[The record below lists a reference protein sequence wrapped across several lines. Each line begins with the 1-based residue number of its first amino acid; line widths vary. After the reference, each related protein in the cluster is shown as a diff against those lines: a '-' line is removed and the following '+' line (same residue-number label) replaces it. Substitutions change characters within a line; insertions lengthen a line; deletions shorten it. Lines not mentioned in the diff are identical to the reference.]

1 MSSLRYWQA
10 VLDADCRV
18 PADRSLTEL
27 TTELVS
33 MLGDPDPQRRDG
45 LACAVL
51 LRWLAEGVFDDVLA
65 ALGDGI
71 SAGLRTGL
79 GEDGADTV
87 FRRSCSARVLARAVE
102 RDNDKHL
109 LTDDAVLRWGDRA
122 ATWYVRE
129 RDLRGAVPGRG
140 GAHCLAH
147 GAEVLGA
154 LARSRHFGT
163 AELEVLLDVV
173 HERLAAPSAHRW
185 QPDETDRLAYAVL
198 TVLHRGLVHGDRV
211 TGWVA
216 RLGQAARS
224 GSGEPTQPGVLPAT
238 GPAEDGAAARAHGF
252 LHALHAQLLLGVRGR
267 PDVPGDAEL
276 FGGTPPA
283 RADVVLAVQAELRAA
298 RPWLFAPVAPRPD

>member
-1 MSSLRYWQA
+1 MSTLRYWQA

-18 PADRSLTEL
+18 PQDRSLTEL
-27 TTELVS
+27 TTELVT

-65 ALGDGI
+65 ALGDGV

-79 GEDGADTV
+79 GEDGTDTV
-87 FRRSCSARVLARAVE
+87 FRRSCSAVVLARAVH
-102 RDNDKHL
+102 RDNDRNL

-129 RDLRGAVPGRG
+129 RDLRGTVPGKG

-147 GAEVLGA
+147 GADVIGA
-154 LARSRHFGT
+154 LARSRRFGT

-173 HERLAAPSAHRW
+173 TERLAAPSAHRW
-185 QPDETDRLAYAVL
+185 QPEDTDRLAYAVL
-198 TVLHRGLVHGDRV
+198 TVLHRGLVPGDRV
-211 TGWVA
+211 TEWVG
-216 RLGQAARS
+216 RLGRAAEP
-224 GSGEPTQPGVLPAT
+224 GSPSAPGQRENRPAADGPAT
-238 GPAEDGAAARAHGF
+238 RVYAF

-298 RPWLFAPVAPRPD
+298 RPALFAPVAPRPD